1 MRTGLAQ
8 VVEVGVCGQRSWD
21 VSGRGGRQELA
32 VHDAHENGMGELDG
46 AEGRRGAG
54 LEAHV
59 NAEDG
64 HLARVDEP
72 PRVHRAALVPLAL
85 ETLKAQDAK
94 DAKDAKAVGMEGNWE
109 EGLAAVAAG
118 PAAVA
123 DTGNSGNSGL
133 GAG

>member
-8 VVEVGVCGQRSWD
+8 VVEVGVCSQRSWD

-59 NAEDG
+59 NAEDA

-85 ETLKAQDAK
+85 EAK
-94 DAKDAKAVGMEGNWE
+94 DAKDAKAVGTEGNWE

-123 DTGNSGNSGL
+123 DTGNSGNSLL